1 MNEGTESPN
10 DREEFASDV
19 IRTLEN
25 RIRMIETEREILKA
39 DKIKLERELEE
50 LVSKLERKTGM
61 MKHFEQ
67 RIRTLETEKQII
79 KTDKT
84 KLERELQT
92 LHTELEQ
99 LRAPPLLAGSIS
111 DVLKDNRVIV
121 KSTTGPHF
129 VVQVSPSLPKE
140 SIIAGSR
147 VALNQRSMSIV
158 EILPPVMDPMVSGME
173 VEESPQ
179 VTYQDIGGLSDQIKE
194 IREIVELPL
203 LRPELFEQVGIEPP
217 KGLLL
222 YGSPGTGKTL
232 LARAVAHETSA
243 LFIRVIGSELVQKY
257 IGEGARLVREIF
269 TFARDKSPSIVFID
283 ELDAIGGKRLE
294 IATSGDREV
303 QRTLMQL
310 LSAMDG
316 FDPRGD
322 VKLIAATNRPDILD
336 PALLRPG
343 RFDRIIE
350 IPLPNKEA
358 GITIYKI
365 HASKMKLDSE
375 IDFSRLMNA
384 SEGATGADIKNICTE
399 AGMFA
404 IRRIFARPEEKDES
418 IRVTVDDFE
427 NAIEKVLGKSRDS
440 ARKVQFYA

>member
-173 VEESPQ
+173 VEEAPQ